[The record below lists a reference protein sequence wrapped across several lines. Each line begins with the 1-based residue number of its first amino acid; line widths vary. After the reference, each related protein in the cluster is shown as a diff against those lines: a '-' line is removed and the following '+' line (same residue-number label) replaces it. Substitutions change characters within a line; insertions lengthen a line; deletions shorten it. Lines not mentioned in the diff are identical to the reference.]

1 MKNAETE
8 FMRMGGFHASE
19 ECPLDERVWQGLE
32 YLESV
37 AGPGAVAEMVDHFG
51 VDMPDRIQ
59 RMRSLLQSGDLE
71 QLSRLAHDLK
81 SNSATLGIPAIS
93 ALGASI
99 EQSVEGGSVEDVT
112 FLLDEI
118 ERLFPLTF
126 LALERRRSSFTSRG
140 L

>member
-1 MKNAETE
+1 
-8 FMRMGGFHASE
+8 MGGFHASE
-19 ECPLDERVWQGLE
+19 ECLLDERVWLGLE

-51 VDMPDRIQ
+51 QDMPDRIQ
-59 RMRSLLQSGDLE
+59 RMRSLLQAGDLE

-93 ALGASI
+93 ALGARI
-99 EQSVEGGSVEDVT
+99 EQSAESGSGEDVISA
-112 FLLDEI
+112 LDEI